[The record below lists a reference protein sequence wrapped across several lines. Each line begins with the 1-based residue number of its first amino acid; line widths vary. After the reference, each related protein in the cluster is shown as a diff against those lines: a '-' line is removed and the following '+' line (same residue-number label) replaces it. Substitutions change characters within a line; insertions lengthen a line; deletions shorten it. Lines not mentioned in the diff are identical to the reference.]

1 MPRVVGI
8 DPGTLSFDLF
18 GLDDGRP
25 FLDESLPS
33 ADVARS
39 PTALIE
45 RLRAVSPLD
54 LVVAPSGYGLPLVPV
69 SQVTDDQLDLCILA
83 TAGDRDQPELVGAL
97 RPVVGLMRSL
107 GLPGVLVPGV
117 IQLPS
122 VPSHRKVNRIDMGTA
137 DKVCAAALAIQDQ
150 VRRLGVA
157 PAATNLIL
165 VELGG
170 AFTAAVAVAEGRI
183 VDGIGGTSGGLG
195 YRALGTL
202 DGEVAYALGRV
213 RKATL
218 FSGGVAFIAGEPDL
232 SPEALATRAAL
243 DGRARLAWDA
253 FLESVEKMVAALRV
267 SAPAAREVI
276 LSGRLTRVDLVVEAL
291 TARLSGGGPVRVLE
305 GFTATG
311 KEAAQGA
318 ALIADGLAGG
328 GARALVEALG
338 LRGASGTILDH
349 LYVAGA
355 DAIREQFGVRPR

>member
-18 GLDDGRP
+18 GLDGGRP
-25 FLDESLPS
+25 FLDESLPA

-39 PTALIE
+39 PAALVD

-69 SQVTDDQLDLCILA
+69 GQVTDDQLDLCILA
-83 TAGDRDQPELVGAL
+83 TEQDRHQPELVGAL
-97 RPVVGLMRSL
+97 RPVLTLMRSL

-117 IQLPS
+117 IHLPS

-137 DKVCAAALAIQDQ
+137 DKVCAAALAIRDQ
-150 VRRLGVA
+150 ARRLEVP
-157 PAATNLIL
+157 PAATSLIL
-165 VELGG
+165 VEVGG
-170 AFTAAVAVAEGRI
+170 AFTAAIAVAGGRI
-183 VDGIGGTSGGLG
+183 IDGIGGTSGGLG

-213 RKATL
+213 RKSTL
-218 FSGGVAFIAGEPDL
+218 FTGGATFIAGEPDL
-232 SPEALATRAAL
+232 PPETLAARAAS
-243 DGRARLAWDA
+243 DGRARVAWDA
-253 FLESVEKMVAALRV
+253 FLESVEKMVATLRV
-267 SAPAAREVI
+267 SAPGAREVL

-291 TARLSGGGPVRVLE
+291 AARLSGGGPVRVLE
-305 GFTATG
+305 GFASLA

-328 GARALVEALG
+328 AARTLVDALG
-338 LRGASGTILDH
+338 LRDASGTILDH

-355 DAIREQFGVRPR
+355 ATIREQFGLRRR